1 MFHEIMVRVVVLT
14 SLTLFTPWANVS
26 GFSTFSVQKLN
37 SRSLN
42 RRGALILHRA
52 EKTNGSTDDAV
63 LDAVVSPSSIDQEFP
78 KGDSTATAMTSGSDD
93 DPQVIAKQLGSRILA
108 EAKEVMKCTS
118 IVFGYLSHK
127 KIATANDIVEL
138 CDEIEAV
145 QSSLTDEER
154 ELLVTQ
160 LELREKALKFGRY
173 EMLQTL
179 MKEDYEGYVAT
190 ASFLSPSRIPR
201 EELPNVQDVPYPNL
215 PVTASSKPVQMGDD
229 GEPLVEDC
237 TLDDMAY
244 NDSILDTVLLK
255 IFRNLVEK
263 NTGGVSSSKEG
274 ILGLLEQG
282 RIFMTQPNQT
292 PEGQHTMVKDTLR
305 QLMTPVLPPFYR
317 IFMGGIVPNRLLNK
331 DADEP
336 STQIG
341 PWFYAPWLTSFVTP
355 IFFGFLVGPSRPNSR
370 KDGQAGGLV
379 VEKCKFLQ
387 ESGCKGLCLH
397 ICKLPTQQFF
407 QDELGVPLTVTP
419 NFETQECQWSFGEVP
434 LTPAEDPSFPKGCL
448 VGCQSR
454 ELVKGTQADLCN

>member
-1 MFHEIMVRVVVLT
+1 MVRVVVLT
-14 SLTLFTPWANVS
+14 SLTLLTPWNVS

-63 LDAVVSPSSIDQEFP
+63 LDAVIVSPSSIDQEFP
-78 KGDSTATAMTSGSDD
+78 KTDSTATAMTSGSED
-93 DPQVIAKQLGSRILA
+93 DPQVIAKKLGSRLLA
-108 EAKEVMKCTS
+108 EAKEVIKCTS
-118 IVFGYLSHK
+118 IVFGYLSQK
-127 KIATANDIVEL
+127 KTATANDIVEL

-154 ELLVTQ
+154 DLLVTQ
-160 LELREKALKFGRY
+160 LDLREKALKFGRY

-215 PVTASSKPVQMGDD
+215 PVAASSKPVQMGDD

-244 NDSILDTVLLK
+244 NDSILDT
-255 IFRNLVEK
+255 
-263 NTGGVSSSKEG
+263 
-274 ILGLLEQG
+274 
-282 RIFMTQPNQT
+282 
-292 PEGQHTMVKDTLR
+292 
-305 QLMTPVLPPFYR
+305 
-317 IFMGGIVPNRLLNK
+317 